1 MATKKRDSD
10 KKMTYLV
17 CGLFTAALLA
27 VDIILGRWS
36 EMSAIILVGI
46 VLLHVFF
53 TYTWSKVI
61 DTMDDPDNKWRWAN
75 IIGAVICIAAVM
87 FHRADRVGD
96 EMFRDDVEKNKTENA
111 AP

>member
-10 KKMTYLV
+10 VIMTYAV
-17 CGLFTAALLA
+17 CGLFTLALLII
-27 VDIILGRWS
+27 DIALARWS
-36 EMSAIILVGI
+36 EMTGLILTGI
-46 VLLHVFF
+46 LLLHAFLA
-53 TYTWSKVI
+53 YTWYKVVN
-61 DTMDDPDNKWRWAN
+61 TMYDPDNKWRWAN